1 MASGRSFQIEL
12 NPAYL
17 AEARRRYDDVE
28 SAVRSAIPWVLTYV
42 LVAREGEA
50 LRGVLDAMEPSD
62 GVFRAFVSCEVLGQA
77 SSRPDVRQWLC
88 SYVSELDLGE
98 GARYQLAGVYSR
110 LGTEA
115 RRAGRLDEAMR
126 LARQGIEA
134 IADLPPA
141 AVTANLY
148 YNLGTAAERRKDLDT
163 ALEAFADSAEID
175 DLIGRR
181 DEATLTRQRMSLLT
195 GTEKVTDPFTAS
207 R

>member
-17 AEARRRYDDVE
+17 AEARGRYDDVE
-28 SAVRSAIPWVLTYV
+28 SAVRNAIPWVLTYV

-50 LRGVLDAMEPSD
+50 LRGVLDAMEPTD

-88 SYVSELDLGE
+88 AYVGELDLGE

-110 LGTEA
+110 LGAES

-126 LARQGIEA
+126 MARQGIEV

-175 DLIGRR
+175 DLIGRC
-181 DEATLTRQRMSLLT
+181 DEATLTRQRMSLLQE
-195 GTEKVTDPFTAS
+195 GMLK
-207 R
+207 

>member
-1 MASGRSFQIEL
+1 MASGRSFHIEL

-17 AEARRRYDDVE
+17 AEARGQYDDVE
-28 SAVRSAIPWVLTYV
+28 SAVRNAIPWVLTSV
-42 LVAREGEA
+42 LVAREGEE
-50 LRGVLDAMEPSD
+50 LRGELDAMELTD

-88 SYVSELDLGE
+88 EYVGQRNLGE

-110 LGTEA
+110 LGAEA
-115 RRAGRLDEAMR
+115 RRTVRLQDAMK

-148 YNLGTAAERRKDLDT
+148 YNLGVAAERHGDRNT
-163 ALEAFADSAEID
+163 AVEAFGDSAEID
-175 DLIGRR
+175 DLIGRH
-181 DEATLTRQRMSLLT
+181 DEATLTRQRLSLLQN
-195 GTEKVTDPFTAS
+195 
-207 R
+207 

>member
-17 AEARRRYDDVE
+17 EEARGRYDDVE
-28 SAVRSAIPWVLTYV
+28 SAVRDAIPWVLTNV
-42 LVAREGEA
+42 LVAREGEE
-50 LRGVLDAMEPSD
+50 LRGALDAMETTD

-195 GTEKVTDPFTAS
+195 S
-207 R
+207 N

>member
-17 AEARRRYDDVE
+17 AEARGRYDDVE
-28 SAVRSAIPWVLTYV
+28 SAVRNAIPWVLTYV
-42 LVAREGEA
+42 LVAREGEE
-50 LRGVLDAMEPSD
+50 LRGALNAMEPND
-62 GVFRAFVSCEVLGQA
+62 GVFKAFVSCEVLGQA
-77 SSRPDVRQWLC
+77 ASRPDVQQWLC
-88 SYVSELDLGE
+88 AYVGELDLGE

-110 LGTEA
+110 LGAEA
-115 RRAGRLDEAMR
+115 RRAGRLDDAMK

-148 YNLGTAAERRKDLDT
+148 YNLGIAAERRRYIET
-163 ALEAFADSAEID
+163 ALEAFGDSAEID
-175 DLIGRR
+175 DLIGRH
-181 DEATLTRQRMSLLT
+181 DEATLTRQRMSLLQ
-195 GTEKVTDPFTAS
+195 

>member
-195 GTEKVTDPFTAS
+195 GTEKGTDPFTGS

>member
-1 MASGRSFQIEL
+1 MASGRSFHIEL

-17 AEARRRYDDVE
+17 AEARGQYDDVE
-28 SAVRSAIPWVLTYV
+28 SAVRNAIPWVLTNV
-42 LVAREGEA
+42 LVAREGEE
-50 LRGVLDAMEPSD
+50 LRDELDAMEATD

-88 SYVSELDLGE
+88 EYVVQRNLGE

-110 LGTEA
+110 LGAEA
-115 RRAGRLDEAMR
+115 RRTVRLQDAMK

-148 YNLGTAAERRKDLDT
+148 YNLGVAAELNGDRNT
-163 ALEAFADSAEID
+163 AVEAFGDSAEID
-175 DLIGRR
+175 DLIGRH
-181 DEATLTRQRMSLLT
+181 DEATLTRQRLSLLQN
-195 GTEKVTDPFTAS
+195 
-207 R
+207 

>member
-175 DLIGRR
+175 DLIGRH

-195 GTEKVTDPFTAS
+195 GTEKGTDPFTGS

>member
-134 IADLPPA
+134 IADLPSA

-148 YNLGTAAERRKDLDT
+148 YNLGVAAERRSDLDT
-163 ALEAFADSAEID
+163 ALEAFGDSAEID
-175 DLIGRR
+175 DLIGRH

-195 GTEKVTDPFTAS
+195 RS
-207 R
+207 